1 MYKHILVP
9 TDGSP
14 LSLKAAKEASALA
27 KTMKAKITTVYVSP
41 LFYPTINSET
51 MRPRHMQVLQEAHR
65 KTTEAAAAL
74 ALGKVEATAA
84 ASKVPCDKVHASDDR
99 PWDAI
104 IKAAKGRKCDLIV
117 MASHGRRGIAGVLI
131 GSETTK
137 VLTHS
142 KMPVL
147 VCR

>member
-41 LFYPTINSET
+41 LFYPRIGSET
-51 MRPRHMQVLQEAHR
+51 MRPRHMQALQEAHR
-65 KTTEAAAAL
+65 KSSEAAAEV
-74 ALGKVEATAA
+74 ALGKVGATAA
-84 ASKVPCDKVHASDDR
+84 ASKVPCEKVHASDER
-99 PWDAI
+99 PWEVI
-104 IKAAKGRKCDLIV
+104 IKAAKARKCDLIV
-117 MASHGRRGIAGVLI
+117 MASHGRKGLAGVLI
-131 GSETTK
+131 GSETAK

-142 KMPVL
+142 KTPVL